1 MYLFD
6 QEVQQFI
13 KILND
18 KNVEYLVVGGF
29 AVNYHGYMKA

>member
-29 AVNYHGYMKA
+29 AANYHGYMKA